1 MPPNGTKNLR
11 PFNVQTVE
19 ERKRAARKAGIASGV
34 ARRKKKEELK
44 QRKTIVDTLKDVL
57 YTDVKNKKLLQMLDQ
72 NGILGEQNYLV
83 AMIASAILKGVQRGN
98 LADILKLV
106 EVLEGSAT
114 EKIEITNMDKT
125 VLDLQ
130 NYLAEKRKGNQKDVV
145 EK

>member
-11 PFNVQTVE
+11 PFNIQTVE
-19 ERKRAARKAGIASGV
+19 ERKRTARKAGIASGV

-72 NGILGEQNYLV
+72 NGISGEQNYLV